1 MYHVGR
7 QTSIGFRRIRL
18 PGQRFFRMPPIHD
31 RSSGIMGEI
40 IINTILSF
48 EKTVELEKGV
58 WYNCFNF
65 SRKEGMY
72 HV

>member
-1 MYHVGR
+1 
-7 QTSIGFRRIRL
+7 
-18 PGQRFFRMPPIHD
+18 
-31 RSSGIMGEI
+31 MGEI
-40 IINTILSF
+40 IINTIVSF